1 MSRTKTTFA
10 ALLLVSALA
19 APQFIPAQAPKPAGE
34 GAATAESKP
43 RGRLPIYYGKL
54 GVSDDQRDKIY
65 TIQAEYDAQ
74 LDELLAQ
81 LEELRAKRDRAV
93 EGVLTAGQ
101 KQRLRELRAEAARER
116 EKRDQAPATDK
127 PAAP

>member
-34 GAATAESKP
+34 GAAAQEAKP

-54 GVSDDQRDKIY
+54 GVSEDQRDRIY
-65 TIQAEYDAQ
+65 TIQAQYDVQ
-74 LDELLAQ
+74 IDELLAQ

-93 EGVLTAGQ
+93 ESVLTAGQ

-116 EKRDQAPATDK
+116 EKQDQSPAADK
-127 PAAP
+127 PTAP